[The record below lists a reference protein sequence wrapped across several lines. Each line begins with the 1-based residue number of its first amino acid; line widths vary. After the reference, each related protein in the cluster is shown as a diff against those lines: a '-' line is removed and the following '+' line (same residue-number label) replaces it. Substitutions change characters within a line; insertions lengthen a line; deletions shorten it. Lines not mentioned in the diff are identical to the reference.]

1 MPTSTLATPTP
12 SRSRRLLA
20 KSIWSFVLLA
30 PAVIAQ
36 PAMQSIANS
45 NPLPL
50 RNLQIEVRQVQSS
63 QRERGGAAADM
74 QLQFDSGGSASTQ
87 ARLSLGQQQAQQSG
101 SASQQVLVLNGRS
114 AAIALRSSAPFRLMQ
129 TQFRNGRP
137 VLVQGFVLLEAS
149 TGFMA
154 TPRWDGTDLV
164 ELEIAAGQD
173 GRVSSNSASTL
184 LLPLGEW
191 VSIAQSETTNRST
204 RSGPLGQASESDQQ
218 SSELQVRITVR

>member
-1 MPTSTLATPTP
+1 M
-12 SRSRRLLA
+12 
-20 KSIWSFVLLA
+20 LLA

-45 NPLPL
+45 SSLPL

-63 QRERGGAAADM
+63 QRERGGVEADM
-74 QLQFDSGGSASTQ
+74 RLQFESGGSASAQ
-87 ARLSLGQQQAQQSG
+87 ARLRLGQQQEQQSG

-114 AAIALRSSAPFRLMQ
+114 AAIALRSSTPFRLMQ

-154 TPRWDGTDLV
+154 TPRWDGSDQV
-164 ELEIAAGQD
+164 ELEIAASQAGMA
-173 GRVSSNSASTL
+173 SSNSASTL
-184 LLPLGEW
+184 VLPLGEW
-191 VSIAQSETTNRST
+191 VSIAQSDTHNRST
-204 RSGPLGQASESDQQ
+204 RSDLLGQSSDTGQH
-218 SSELQVRITVR
+218 SSELQVRLSVR

>member
-1 MPTSTLATPTP
+1 MQTSAPASPEP
-12 SRSRRLLA
+12 SRRRRLFA
-20 KSIWSFVLLA
+20 KGIWSFVLLA

-36 PAMQSIANS
+36 SAMQSIANP

-63 QRERGGAAADM
+63 RREQGGVQTDAE
-74 QLQFDSGGSASTQ
+74 LQFGSGGSTSAQ
-87 ARLSLGQQQAQQSG
+87 ARLRLGQQQAQQSG

-114 AAIALRSSAPFRLMQ
+114 AAISLRSSTPFRLMQ

-154 TPRWDGTDLV
+154 TPRWDGTDQV
-164 ELEIAAGQD
+164 ELEIAASQA
-173 GRVSSNSASTL
+173 GRVSSHSTSTL
-184 LLPLGEW
+184 VLPLGEW
-191 VSIAQSETTNRST
+191 VSIAQSETNNHST
-204 RSGPLGQASESDQQ
+204 RSGLLGQASEYDQQ
-218 SSELQVRITVR
+218 TTELQVRLTVR

>member
-1 MPTSTLATPTP
+1 MPTPP
-12 SRSRRLLA
+12 SAVTAPWRRRQLLA
-20 KSIWSFVLLA
+20 RGIWLFMLLA

-36 PAMQSIANS
+36 PAMQSIVNQ

-50 RNLQIEVRQVQSS
+50 RNLQIEVRQVHSS
-63 QRERGGAAADM
+63 QHARSGAEADVR
-74 QLQFDSGGSASTQ
+74 LQYGSGGSASAQ
-87 ARLSLGQQQAQQSG
+87 AQVRLGQHQAQQSG

-114 AAIALRSSAPFRLMQ
+114 AAITLRSSTPFRLMQ

-164 ELEIAAGQD
+164 ELEIGT
-173 GRVSSNSASTL
+173 STL
-184 LLPLGEW
+184 VLPLGEW
-191 VSIAQSETTNRST
+191 VSIAQSETINRSE
-204 RSGPLGQASESDQQ
+204 RSGLLGQVNASDQH
-218 SSELQVRITVR
+218 SSELQVRLTVR